1 MTEDTVRARKAE
13 AFFAHGEAKERFNI
27 CLSTARVL
35 GRELRS
41 LGELLETNPANI
53 EVESNRDLMDFDRLE
68 GAVSDFLKAQTDLN
82 SAVSE
87 AQALGCVVT

>member
-13 AFFAHGEAKERFNI
+13 AFFAHGEAKERFNT

-35 GRELRS
+35 GKGLRS
-41 LGELLETNPANI
+41 LGALLETDPTNI
-53 EVESNRDLMDFDRLE
+53 DAEANRDLMDFDRLE
-68 GAVSDFLKAQTDLN
+68 GAVSDVLKAQTELN
-82 SAVSE
+82 SAVSA